1 MVHQALADLDSNMQ
15 KVSDGFVRELAIV
28 RTGRASPAFV
38 EDLLADYHC
47 SSLPLKQLAS
57 ISVPEATVIMVQPW
71 DRSSLQNIEKAIL
84 RSDLSL
90 NPSSD
95 GNVIRVVIPPL
106 SEERRKELA
115 RIVLKKTE
123 ERRVNLRNLRRVTID
138 KLRQLERRREIS
150 QNELET
156 AVKRIQ
162 ELTDSF
168 IEKVNM
174 IAENKQREIEE
185 V

>member
-15 KVSDGFVRELAIV
+15 KVVDGFVRELAIV

-38 EDLLADYHC
+38 EDLLADYHG
-47 SSLPLKQLAS
+47 SSVPLKQLAS
-57 ISVPEATVIMVQPW
+57 ISIPEARVIMVQPW

-123 ERRVNLRNLRRVTID
+123 ERRVNLRNLRRATID
-138 KLRQLERRREIS
+138 KLRQLERKREIS
-150 QNELET
+150 QNELQS

>member
-1 MVHQALADLDSNMQ
+1 M
-15 KVSDGFVRELAIV
+15 
-28 RTGRASPAFV
+28 
-38 EDLLADYHC
+38 
-47 SSLPLKQLAS
+47 
-57 ISVPEATVIMVQPW
+57 
-71 DRSSLQNIEKAIL
+71 
-84 RSDLSL
+84 
-90 NPSSD
+90 
-95 GNVIRVVIPPL
+95 IRVVIPPL
-106 SEERRKELA
+106 SEERRKDLA

-123 ERRVNLRNLRRVTID
+123 ERRVNLRNLRRATID
-138 KLRQLERRREIS
+138 KLRQLERKREIS
-150 QNELET
+150 QNELES

>member
-15 KVSDGFVRELAIV
+15 KVADGFVRELAII

-38 EDLLADYHC
+38 EDLLADYHG
-47 SSLPLKQLAS
+47 SAVPLKQLAS
-57 ISVPEATVIMVQPW
+57 ISIPEARVIMVQPW

-106 SEERRKELA
+106 SQERRKELA

-123 ERRVNLRNLRRVTID
+123 ERRVNLRNLRRATID
-138 KLRQLERRREIS
+138 RLRQLERKSEIS